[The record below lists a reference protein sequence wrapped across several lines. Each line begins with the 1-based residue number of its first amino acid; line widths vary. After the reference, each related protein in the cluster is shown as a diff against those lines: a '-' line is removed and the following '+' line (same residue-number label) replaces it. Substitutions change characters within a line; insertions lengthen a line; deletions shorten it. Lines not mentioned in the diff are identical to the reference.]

1 MSAVFWPNF
10 NLLSG
15 KHGNFFIASTCKPS
29 KLGNMIRT
37 ITAIVIFFISCLLI
51 TGEQTTAQQV
61 PPDEFPRAQSLFAKA
76 QRLMREKDYPAAVD
90 AYEELVKGFKYS
102 QYRDIYNYALARA
115 YYLSGDY
122 RQAVTVLSNYHSLFP
137 NSSLTPYA
145 YHLMANC
152 AYRSGQLESAFRL
165 YARAYRNAD
174 DNRLRNLSG
183 RSLLAAVEA
192 GYFPPDSVLS
202 EAPPD
207 LECPIRARMA
217 FLMASYWSR
226 EQVDSFMVNCPE
238 ESPTEEKPPF
248 PKSSSAMVGVMLPL
262 SGPFAKYGKA
272 ILDGAML
279 AAEMLKREKFHF
291 NMLVYDT
298 RADHITAAREAQA
311 LAEEEVDLIIG
322 PLLSSIAA
330 TAAAVLS
337 AHHIPLLVPAA
348 SQAGFTDLSPL
359 CFQMSPNTVTIGR
372 GMAQYAARHRRMTT
386 MAVIT
391 PTTIDET
398 TIAESFVAEARR
410 LGVNIIAVEKFR
422 PGETDF
428 GPYIKD
434 IKEAILGPAD
444 DSTFYVTLEGDTLKP
459 GEMPVT
465 FDGIFIPATEK
476 QLFLILPQLNF
487 YRVNASYL
495 GTDEWNT
502 EKVLKLG
509 EKVLRDAVFYSSRA
523 AMHHSTKY
531 EKFATAYDVKY
542 GTEPDRLAAIGYD
555 AVNMLADALR
565 EGRHGPGDIAGYL
578 RLLDGYE
585 GASGRITFGTG
596 RSNLELPLFTL
607 KEDLVRPLVERPTVE
622 EPPTPPPKSVG
633 VEVIKYEW

>member
-1 MSAVFWPNF
+1 
-10 NLLSG
+10 
-15 KHGNFFIASTCKPS
+15 
-29 KLGNMIRT
+29 MIRT
-37 ITAIVIFFISCLLI
+37 ITATVILLLFYWLVAG
-51 TGEQTTAQQV
+51 TQTAAQQAL
-61 PPDEFPRAQSLFAKA
+61 PDEFPRAQSLFAKA
-76 QRLMREKDYPAAVD
+76 QRLMREKDYPAAID
-90 AYEELVKGFKYS
+90 AYDELVKGFKYS

-122 RQAVTVLSNYHSLFP
+122 GHAATALSNYHSLFP

-152 AYRSGQLESAFRL
+152 AYRGGQLESAFRL
-165 YARAYRNAD
+165 YARAYRSAH
-174 DNRLRNLSG
+174 DNHLRDLSR

-202 EAPPD
+202 EAPRD

-217 FLMASYWSR
+217 FLITGYWSR
-226 EQVDSFMVNCPE
+226 EQIDSFMIDCPE
-238 ESPTEEKPPF
+238 ESPAEEKPPL
-248 PKSSSAMVGVMLPL
+248 PESGSAVVGLMLPL
-262 SGPFAKYGKA
+262 SGAFAKYGEA

-279 AAEMLKREKFHF
+279 AAEMLKREGFRLEL
-291 NMLVYDT
+291 LVYDT
-298 RADHITAAREAQA
+298 KSDHITAAREAQA
-311 LAEEEVDLIIG
+311 LAKAQVDLVIG
-322 PLLSSIAA
+322 PLLSNIAA

-359 CFQMSPNTVTIGR
+359 CFQMSPNMVAIGR
-372 GMAQYAARHRRMTT
+372 GMAQYAARHRGMTT

-398 TIAESFVAEARR
+398 TIAESFVTEAKR
-410 LGVNIIAVEKFR
+410 LGVDIIAVEKFR

-428 GPYIKD
+428 GPYIRD
-434 IKEAILGPAD
+434 IKEAILGPIE

-476 QLFLILPQLNF
+476 QLFLMLPQLNF
-487 YRVNASYL
+487 YRVDASYL

-523 AMHHSTKY
+523 AMHHSAKY
-531 EKFATAYDVKY
+531 EKFATAYDAKY
-542 GTEPDRLAAIGYD
+542 GSEPDRLAAIGYD
-555 AVNMLADALR
+555 AVSMLADAMR
-565 EGRHGPGDIAGYL
+565 EGRQGPGDIAGYL

-607 KEDLVRPLVERPTVE
+607 KEGLVRPLVERPPVE
-622 EPPTPPPKSVG
+622 EPPTPPSRSVG
-633 VEVIKYEW
+633 VEVIKYDW